1 MENQQ
6 NVTTLGDIFHIIR
19 KHIWI
24 VIIVT
29 LACALVFFCFV
40 QFYYNNTR
48 QNFIAKYY
56 ISFPGLKSGSAQ
68 SVYPDGT
75 VFRIQDVVSYDVLD
89 QIKQDVDGKFDS
101 VDILQLIEDDA
112 ITITQSDT
120 TSAVQTEAG
129 ADVSVT
135 LSVSASY
142 FSDSKQAQD
151 FIMALASYPVTHA
164 QQLVANAS
172 YETYLDNY
180 RDSDVNTYEEK
191 IDFLVLQQKYL
202 LDMYDSIIEAKGA
215 YYTVSY
221 QDENGNTIT
230 GTLDSYRSRCDAVF
244 NEKIQSSIWDEL
256 EAKSYIYDYDYYQ
269 SEATSRKEILQSKI
283 NNLEIQIESYNRI
296 IQDLQGSGGNSD
308 LISNII
314 SKASQLAEEKTLCEV
329 ELKQI
334 EDNLQLS
341 EEEVA
346 ERNKAFDAKL
356 DNYANQIRQQT
367 QIFKKV
373 RMEYF
378 AQESYFSMQS
388 NKLAITGGVSP
399 VVAILGG
406 MIVGFIAASI
416 VVCIIDLSKLKK
428 NKAAIAS
435 TQENAEPLSETK
447 KDDAEF

>member
-89 QIKQDVDGKFDS
+89 QIKQDADGKFDS

-120 TSAVQTEAG
+120 TSAAQTEAG

-221 QDENGNTIT
+221 QDENGNTVT

-428 NKAAIAS
+428 NKAVIAS
-435 TQENAEPLSETK
+435 TQENTEPLSETK